1 MRSPI
6 SAKSNTEEQFK
17 ELERLYSQLDRIHD
31 APRYKRILEDI
42 KQSSSKIREY
52 YQSSYEEA
60 KQRESLSKLEKEAKV
75 VEQLANESRRA
86 AEEASKISKEA
97 AKKQRKLAVLL

>member
-1 MRSPI
+1 MMLLVI
-6 SAKSNTEEQFK
+6 
-17 ELERLYSQLDRIHD
+17 
-31 APRYKRILEDI
+31 KRILEDI

-60 KQRESLSKLEKEAKV
+60 KQREVFLNYEKKKQKLWNNWLMKV
-75 VEQLANESRRA
+75 EET

-97 AKKQRKLAVLL
+97 AKSRGSSPCCFRSC